1 MESVYGLMIRGG
13 QKIRKSVCQM
23 TRFIDDSLSMQG
35 IDEARKLAARVKM
48 TNKSS

>member
-13 QKIRKSVCQM
+13 QQIRKVVCQM
-23 TRFIDDSLSMQG
+23 TTRFIDDSLS
-35 IDEARKLAARVKM
+35 IDEARKLAGRVKM